1 MKATYILPYRFKALA
16 GFIAFFLSINSYN
29 VIGQVS
35 MTNGD
40 STTQNF
46 STLSDAGGTWTDNS
60 TITNWYW
67 QNSYEGTSYTGDDGS
82 MQPILAT
89 RFAYHALESPDMA
102 MGGIAT
108 NSDNIAMGLQLKNNS
123 GAVIED
129 IKVTYTGEQWH
140 FGGNAISSKITFWY
154 KISSTLI
161 TDLMPGDNTGWTAVN
176 ALDFTGPVFYSGDP
190 MALDGNASA
199 NRKTFVNISIPNLNI
214 PTGYYIMLRWS
225 YPEQN
230 TLHGLA
236 IDDVKVDWV
245 GNSVIS
251 AGKWY
256 RETNWN
262 WGFPNANTNAIIN
275 GSIIADVNGT
285 CYNLIINSAKT
296 LTINSGVTTTVNGK
310 CLIKSS
316 SAGVGSLLN
325 NGTLSIAGTSNVEMY
340 IPATTTHNGIYFT
353 PPLSSVNASS
363 VSDLV
368 YRYNASTCTW
378 TIVYNQLLP
387 GTGYTVRSDNEII
400 KTLSSGTFRNTD
412 LNVVGLVRQSSPQN
426 YGWNLVGN
434 PFVCGLDW
442 EVLNNTPSNFTNLT
456 TGFYI
461 RASDGSLKSYVNGVG
476 NPAGTSSVIPP
487 FQAFYAQV
495 IIGQTTGSI
504 KMPITA
510 RTNNTQNFY
519 KNEIPIVR
527 LQINSMEGYTDE
539 TVIRIDD
546 NATDKF
552 DNLFDGNKMFADNDN
567 DPQIFSL
574 SSDNEELCIN
584 AIAVQT
590 ITTIPIGFKSIIDG
604 EYTIK
609 AFDFANVDKNISLY
623 LKDNQTNI
631 MQNLREQPVYT
642 FNTSSTFDTDRF
654 VLILSKQ
661 ATGICKDYASSKV
674 LINSVNKS
682 VIIDLQGETNG
693 RVEIYSVLGE
703 QIINKQLIGS
713 SLQKIDLSVS
723 AGVYIV
729 KVYTSSS
736 TIAKKVII
744 K

>member
-1 MKATYILPYRFKALA
+1 MKAKYILPFSFKELA
-16 GFIAFFLSINSYN
+16 SFITICLLIISYN
-29 VIGQVS
+29 GLGQVS
-35 MTNGD
+35 MTNGG
-40 STTQNF
+40 SSSQSFN
-46 STLSDAGGTWTDNS
+46 TLSDAGGAWTDNS

-67 QNSYEGTSYTGDDGS
+67 QNSYEGSSYTGDDGS
-82 MQPILAT
+82 SQPTLAT
-89 RFAYHALESPDMA
+89 RYAYHTLESPDMA
-102 MGGIAT
+102 IGGIAT
-108 NSDNIAMGLQLKNNS
+108 NSDNIAMGVQLKNNS
-123 GAVIED
+123 GATID
-129 IKVTYTGEQWH
+129 IMKVSYTGEQWH
-140 FGGNAISSKITFWY
+140 FGGNTISSKITFWY
-154 KISSTLI
+154 KISSTRI
-161 TDLMPGDNTGWTAVN
+161 TDLMPGDNTGWTAIN
-176 ALDFTGPVFYSGDP
+176 ALDFTSPVFYSGDP

-199 NRKTFVNISIPNLNI
+199 NRRTFVNISIPNLNI
-214 PTGYYIMLRWS
+214 PSGNYIMLRWS

-230 TLHGLA
+230 TTHGLA
-236 IDDVKVDWV
+236 IDDVSVSWI
-245 GNSVIS
+245 GNTINNRDMMWSLL
-251 AGKWY
+251 W
-256 RETNWN
+256 TN
-262 WGFPNANTNAIIN
+262 GTPNTITNAIIDTKV
-275 GSIIADVNGT
+275 IADINGT

-296 LTINSGVTTTVNGK
+296 LTINSGITINVIGN

-316 SAGVGSLLN
+316 STGVGSLLN
-325 NGTLSIAGTSNVEMY
+325 QGTLSIAGASNVEMY
-340 IPATTTHNGIYFT
+340 IPLTTLHNGIYFT
-353 PPLSSVNASS
+353 PPLSSITASS

-378 TIVYNQLLP
+378 TIVYNQLIP

-400 KTLSSGTFRNTD
+400 KTLSGGSFRNAD
-412 LNVVGLVRQSSPQN
+412 LNLIGLVRQASPQN

-442 EVLNNTPSNFTNLT
+442 EVLNNTASNYTNLT
-456 TGFYI
+456 NGFYI

-504 KMPITA
+504 NMPLNA
-510 RTNNTQNFY
+510 RTNNTHIFY
-519 KNEIPIVR
+519 KNLIPIVR
-527 LQINSMEGYTDE
+527 LQISSMEGYTDE

-546 NATDKF
+546 NATDKL

-584 AIAVQT
+584 AIAVNN
-590 ITTIPIGFKSIIDG
+590 ITTIPIGFKSIVDG
-604 EYTIK
+604 EYKIK
-609 AFDFANVDKNISLY
+609 SFDFANVDKSISLY
-623 LKDNQTNI
+623 LKDNQTNV

-642 FNTSSTFDTDRF
+642 FNTLSTFNTDRF
-654 VLILSKQ
+654 ILILSKQ

-693 RVEIYSVLGE
+693 RVEIYTVLGE
-703 QIINKQLIGS
+703 QILNKQLIGS

-723 AGVYIV
+723 AGIYIV
-729 KVYTSSS
+729 KVYTSNS
-736 TIAKKVII
+736 TIAKKIFI